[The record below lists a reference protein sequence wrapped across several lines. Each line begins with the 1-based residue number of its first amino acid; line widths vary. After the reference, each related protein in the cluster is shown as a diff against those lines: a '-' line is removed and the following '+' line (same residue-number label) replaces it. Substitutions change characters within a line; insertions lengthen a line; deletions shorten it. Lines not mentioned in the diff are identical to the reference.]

1 MAQNYIL
8 AWSLEIRAHAIRP
21 QSIVKFKSLFLVSW
35 VVKLLQISF
44 DNVLFDQIQ
53 INEKNHL
60 LFHICFKI
68 KSLKTVLNYN
78 NEITLKFTHFYDN
91 EEGKDNERVFKVT

>member
-21 QSIVKFKSLFLVSW
+21 QSIIKFKSLFLVSW

-53 INEKNHL
+53 KL
-60 LFHICFKI
+60 SKGKTGFKCWVI
-68 KSLKTVLNYN
+68 GD
-78 NEITLKFTHFYDN
+78 KFFFAV
-91 EEGKDNERVFKVT
+91 K